1 MTTRNPLSTSI
12 VLLSL
17 LAGCN
22 LVELEPEPEL
32 TPKLTPPSDVPQC
45 TQLRASTEGLL
56 REKCAACH
64 DNGGTKGGLGA
75 VSDLDGL
82 IEHGYIVRGDSSQS
96 ELFLKVQSGAMPQDG
111 EPLTDDQLTTI
122 QRWVDVC
129 TVVDD
134 DNPDLS
140 LNEPPSCLDN
150 EMMDPTDVLAAIRDD
165 LVKLSPER
173 ARTTRYL
180 SFAHLHGAG
189 FCEPQLEGYRH
200 ALAKLI
206 NHLSLA
212 PTIHVPEAIDP
223 ARTIFRIDLTD
234 YDWTAQTW
242 ATITASDP
250 YAVELVSDAAE
261 TIQDLADVAL
271 FSIKGDWFI
280 EAASQPPLYYDILQI
295 PGNRAGLEQSLGVS
309 VAANIADEQIHDDDD
324 VLRAGFKDSKVSNF
338 NRVIERHQ
346 LPSAPQ
352 RGYWLS
358 YDFKSEDG
366 LSNIFDHP
374 LDFEQAGGEIIFTLP
389 NGLQAYMLVDGAG
402 DRIDRGPLQ
411 IVQDHETPEETE
423 VINGLSCMSCHS
435 EGMRLATD
443 FVADFVAGN
452 SHFDQLAQ
460 EQVARLYAPRE
471 AFTRAQQ
478 QDVETFASAM
488 ALTGAPLRVGS
499 HEPVM
504 AAHLAF
510 AGSVDLRRAAAE
522 FGVAEDE
529 LLLNVASLQGLTS
542 INRLPVDRDVF
553 QTNFAA
559 NACVLRLGLTRVCP
573 DGSTP

>member
-1 MTTRNPLSTSI
+1 MTTRNPLSTST

-17 LAGCN
+17 LAGCSPIR
-22 LVELEPEPEL
+22 LPPEPDLGL
-32 TPKLTPPSDVPQC
+32 TQGPNSEVQEC

-56 REKCAACH
+56 REQCAGCH
-64 DNGGTKGGLGA
+64 DNGSTKGGLGA
-75 VSDLDGL
+75 ISDLDGL
-82 IEHGYIVRGDSSQS
+82 IEHGYVVRGDSSQS
-96 ELFLKVQSGAMPQDG
+96 DLFLKVQSGEMPQDG
-111 EPLTDDQLTTI
+111 APLTDDQLTMI

-129 TVVDD
+129 TPVDE

-150 EMMDPTDVLAAIRDD
+150 EMMDPAEVLAAIRDD

-250 YAVELVSDAAE
+250 YAVELLSDAAR

-271 FSIKGDWFI
+271 FSVKGDWFI

-295 PGNRAGLEQSLGVS
+295 PGNRAGLELNLGVS
-309 VAANIADEQIHDDDD
+309 VATNIADEQEHDDDD

-358 YDFKSEDG
+358 YDFNTEKG

-374 LDFEQAGGEIIFTLP
+374 LDFKQAGGEIIFTLP
-389 NGLQAYMLVDGAG
+389 NGLQAYMLVNDAG
-402 DRIDRGPLQ
+402 DRIPRGPLA

-443 FVADFVAGN
+443 YVADYVAGN
-452 SHFDQLAQ
+452 PQFDQLAQ
-460 EQVARLYAPRE
+460 EQVARLYAPKDV
-471 AFTRAQQ
+471 FTRAQQ

-488 ALTGAPLRVGS
+488 AQTGAPLRVGS

-510 AGSVDLRRAAAE
+510 SGPVDLRRAAAE
-522 FGVAEDE
+522 FGVDEDE
-529 LLLNVASLQGLTS
+529 LLINVASLQELGS

-553 QTNFAA
+553 QNAFAA
-559 NACVLRLGLTRVCP
+559 NACVLHLGLTSACP
-573 DGSTP
+573 DGSAP